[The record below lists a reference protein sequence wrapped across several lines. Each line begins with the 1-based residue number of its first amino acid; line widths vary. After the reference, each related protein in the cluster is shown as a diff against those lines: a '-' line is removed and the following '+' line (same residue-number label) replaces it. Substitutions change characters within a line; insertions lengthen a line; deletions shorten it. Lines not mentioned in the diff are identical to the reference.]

1 MSGVSLPTTTQDP
14 LVKTLE
20 QLTLEQDLV
29 NSKDTYLELIRYVRE
44 GSALSICLARSK
56 DPHPNYH
63 VLLKNTLNALQW
75 ELKSIP
81 GGPLELRKINMH
93 YRSESLAIEYFR
105 ALANK
110 IHDIVEDNI
119 FGHYEEQRREENRD
133 DRLEVSNCNPSLSMI
148 PSSIQ
153 KMRSLTYLNLQANAL
168 TELPEELFGLERLTY
183 LHLADNR
190 LKSIPAA
197 IGRLRNLRVLDVEF
211 NDLKSLPH
219 AIEDLTQLEVLRA
232 SNNQLAN
239 FALNTSRMHRLG
251 ALYLYNNEL
260 TSVTMYPAS
269 SLGYVHLEN
278 NRLTRFPN
286 IEVLHRGCQIYLS
299 GNPLDETDIF
309 TFKNEALQVYFVGYE
324 KPVLGKKR
332 SRQEEEAVNKQ

>member
-1 MSGVSLPTTTQDP
+1 MSGVSFPKTTKDS

-20 QLTLEQDLV
+20 QLALEQDLV
-29 NSKDTYLELIRYVRE
+29 NSKDTYLELTRYVRE

-56 DPHPNYH
+56 DSHPNYH
-63 VLLKNTLNALQW
+63 ALLKATITALQLQ
-75 ELKSIP
+75 LKSIP
-81 GGPLELRKINMH
+81 EGPIELRKINMH
-93 YRSESLAIEYFR
+93 YGSESLEIEYFR

-110 IHDIVEDNI
+110 IQDFVEDNI

-133 DRLEVSNCNPSLSMI
+133 DQLDVSNCNPSLFMI
-148 PSSIQ
+148 PSSIRRL
-153 KMRSLTYLNLQANAL
+153 RSLTSLNLQQNAL
-168 TELPEELFGLERLTY
+168 TELPDELFRLEGLTI

-190 LKSIPAA
+190 LKSIPTA
-197 IGRLRNLRVLDVEF
+197 IGRLRNLRVLDVEC
-211 NDLKSLPH
+211 NHLKALPST
-219 AIEDLTQLEVLRA
+219 IEDLTDLEVLRA

-278 NRLTRFPN
+278 NKLTRFPN

-309 TFKNEALQVYFVGYE
+309 TFKNEALQVYLVGYE

-332 SRQEEEAVNKQ
+332 SHQNEEAVNKQ